1 MHDLIVSFFY
11 LGVHGL
17 LTLPLPISCVA
28 PSPHTFFS
36 TLSPCDRCENV
47 CYMVN
52 VLRTQWKNPG
62 RVEEGDVAPFM
73 FEDQRR
79 TFESMGYAHDPSVND
94 SNVTTQNFVGDKKKA
109 VRAKGDTQATS
120 KRKRGDPWERFKDEL
135 LVARPS
141 EEEVEKMAAWA
152 IKKDEDGDVMA
163 QQASKKGKASAAAG
177 EVSEGPEKSTL
188 HISDEFDYQ
197 GRTFMHADQTLGIT
211 GEEPERCFLPKREI
225 HSFVGH
231 TKGVSTCRYL
241 PNTAHLLLSAG
252 LDGKVKIWELY
263 GGRRML
269 RTYKGHTKGVRDIC
283 FNNNGSEF
291 VSAGFDRMCRLWDT
305 ETGKCKGRFSTKREP
320 FCVKIHPAEDK
331 QNLFVVGTADKKIL
345 CFDTR
350 TGDVVQEYDRHL
362 GAVNS
367 ITFVE
372 EGRRMVSTSDDKSV
386 RIWEWDIPIDIKYI
400 ADPNMHSMPTVSLHP
415 NKKWMLLQSMDNQIL
430 TFGARDKFRQNKKKT
445 FKGHMCAGYACQTSM
460 SPDGHFVASGD
471 GDGHLVIWDWKTCK
485 RFAKFKAH
493 ENVCIGAYWHP
504 YETSK
509 VVTCGWDGAIK
520 LWD

>member
-1 MHDLIVSFFY
+1 
-11 LGVHGL
+11 
-17 LTLPLPISCVA
+17 
-28 PSPHTFFS
+28 
-36 TLSPCDRCENV
+36 
-47 CYMVN
+47 
-52 VLRTQWKNPG
+52 
-62 RVEEGDVAPFM
+62 
-73 FEDQRR
+73 
-79 TFESMGYAHDPSVND
+79 MGYAYDPSVD
-94 SNVTTQNFVGDKKKA
+94 ERSAGAMQKFVGDKKKA
-109 VRAKGDTQATS
+109 KAAKGDTQATS
-120 KRKRGDPWERFKDEL
+120 KRKRDDPWERFKDEL
-135 LVARPS
+135 LVAKPS
-141 EEEVEKMAAWA
+141 EEEIEKMAAWA
-152 IKKDEDGDVMA
+152 IKKDEDGDVQEKLA
-163 QQASKKGKASAAAG
+163 KKAAAG
-177 EVSEGPEKSTL
+177 GEKKETERSTL
-188 HISDEFDYQ
+188 HVAEEYDYQ
-197 GRTFMHADQTLGIT
+197 GRSYMHPDQTLGIT
-211 GEEPERCFLPKREI
+211 TDEPERCFLPKREI

-231 TKGVSTCRYL
+231 TKGVSTCRFL

-252 LDGKVKIWELY
+252 LDGKVKIWELH
-263 GGRRML
+263 GGRRLL
-269 RTYKGHTKGVRDIC
+269 RTYYGHTKGVRDIA
-283 FNNNGSEF
+283 FNNSGSEF

-305 ETGKCKGRFSTKREP
+305 ETGKCKGRFTTKREP

-386 RIWEWDIPIDIKYI
+386 RIWEWDIPVDIKYI

-471 GDGHLVIWDWKTCK
+471 GDGHLIIWDWKTCK

-493 ENVCIGAYWHP
+493 DNVCIGAFWHP
-504 YETSK
+504 FETSK